1 MKRVTVAALAA
12 LAVLALLAGAC
23 VPTGPVVHAPVSDH
37 FDGARFHNVPEVG
50 SRGLGDVLAWQ
61 LFAKSGVPW
70 PDWISTPPGEKPPAR
85 VTEGVRITPI
95 GHATVLVQFAGINV
109 LTDPI
114 WSERA
119 SPFSG
124 VGPRR
129 HRDPALRQ
137 EDLPPLDAIVI
148 SHNHYDHMDLPTL
161 RALVPPGSPTKI
173 FVPLGNA
180 AFLAEQGIA
189 ATDLDWATGPESCA
203 SLGGLSVCAVPAQ
216 HHATRSLTD
225 ENRSLWSGWYLRRGG
240 SAESVYFAG
249 DTGFGPHFHGIRE
262 PFGSPCV
269 ALLPIGAYLPRP
281 FTRIHHMDPKEAVV
295 AFDVLGAKHAVPI
308 HFGTFDLSDE
318 GVDDPTRELEA
329 SRTKG
334 HVRDFLFPGFGH
346 GRTFRCA
353 D

>member
-1 MKRVTVAALAA
+1 MKRVPVA
-12 LAVLALLAGAC
+12 VVALLAGAC
-23 VPTGPVVHAPVSDH
+23 IPTPSRVDAPRSDH

-61 LFAKSGVPW
+61 LFEKSGIPW
-70 PDWISTPPGEKPPAR
+70 PAWIATPPGEKPPPR
-85 VTEGVRITPI
+85 VTEGIRITPI
-95 GHATVLVQFAGINV
+95 GHATLLVQFAGINL

-124 VGPRR
+124 IGPRR
-129 HRDPALRQ
+129 HRDPALRVA
-137 EDLPPLDAIVI
+137 DLPPLDGIVI

-189 ATDLDWATGPESCA
+189 ATDLDWGSCA
-203 SLGGLSVCAVPAQ
+203 ALGELSVCAVPAQ
-216 HHATRSLTD
+216 HHATRALTD
-225 ENRSLWSGWYLRRGG
+225 ENRTLWSGWYLQRSGA
-240 SAESVYFAG
+240 AESVYFAG
-249 DTGFGPHFHGIRE
+249 DTGFGPHFYGIRE
-262 PFGSPCV
+262 AFGSPCV

-281 FTRIHHMDPKEAVV
+281 FMRIHHMDPKEAVV
-295 AFDVLGAKHAVPI
+295 AFDVLGAKHAVPM

-334 HVRDFLFPGFGH
+334 RVRDFLFPGFGH